1 MAITTHR
8 GSTFRMVGQLQ
19 STREPSTIKPS
30 IPGLRMEH
38 VALMSPIG
46 LERLGLETE
55 PRHAWNLSVAALVE
69 ASLQRG
75 EAMLAENGALC
86 ATTGRFTGR
95 SPDNRFVVRDAET
108 ETTVDWGRVNHPV
121 APEVFERLLER
132 MLQYAAERQL
142 FIRDCF
148 AGSDPAYRL
157 PIRVVTELAWQSLF
171 ARQLFISPRPLEHA
185 GFRPEFTV
193 LCLPGC
199 YALPGDGVPD
209 EAFVIINFTQ
219 RLVLIGGT
227 RYAGEIKKSIF
238 SVLNYLLPRRG
249 VFPMHCSANVGP
261 DGDAA
266 LFFGLS
272 GTGKTTLSAD
282 PERHLIGDDEH
293 GWSSDGVFNFEGG
306 CYAKCIRLSPSGEPQ
321 IWNAIRFGTVLE
333 NVTLDPGT
341 RRLDFN
347 DDSHTENTRAAYPL
361 EFISNAVIPG
371 RGPHPRCLIFLTAD
385 AFGVLPPVAR
395 LSVPQAMYH
404 FLSGYTAKIAGTE
417 AGVKEP
423 TPNFSTC
430 FGAPFWPLPPLV
442 YARLLGARMREHR
455 VSCWLVNTGWT
466 GGPYGVGKRM
476 QLAYTRSMVKAVL
489 SGELDRG
496 QFRPEPFFGLE
507 LPTHVAG
514 VPDAVLDPASTWS
527 DPVAYARA
535 ARELAGRFIENF
547 RQFAIDD
554 AEILAAAPRP

>member
-1 MAITTHR
+1 MD
-8 GSTFRMVGQLQ
+8 
-19 STREPSTIKPS
+19 
-30 IPGLRMEH
+30 H
-38 VALMSPIG
+38 VALLSPIG
-46 LERLGLETE
+46 LERLGLETAE
-55 PRHAWNLSVAALVE
+55 RHAWNLPAAALIE

-75 EAMLAENGALC
+75 EAHLACNGALC

-95 SPDNRFVVRDAET
+95 TPDNRFVVRDAET
-108 ETTVDWGRVNHPV
+108 ESVVNWGKVNHPLS
-121 APEVFERLLER
+121 PEVFERLYQR
-132 MLQYAAERQL
+132 MLRHAGARDL
-142 FIRDCF
+142 FIQDCF
-148 AGSDPAYRL
+148 AGADPAYRM
-157 PIRVVTELAWQSLF
+157 PVRVVTELAWQALF
-171 ARQLFISPRPLEHA
+171 ARQLLICPRVEELDAFH
-185 GFRPEFTV
+185 PEFSV

-199 YALPGDGVPD
+199 HAEPGDGVPD
-209 EAFVIINFTQ
+209 DVFVVINFTQ

-227 RYAGEIKKSIF
+227 AYAGEIKKSIF
-238 SVLNYLLPRRG
+238 SVLNFLLPRRG

-261 DGDAA
+261 GGDAA

-282 PERHLIGDDEH
+282 PERRLIGDDEH
-293 GWSSDGVFNFEGG
+293 GWSDAGLFNFEGG
-306 CYAKCIRLSPSGEPQ
+306 CYAKCIRLSPQGEPQ

-333 NVTLDPGT
+333 NVTLDAAT
-341 RRLDFN
+341 RALDFN
-347 DDSHTENTRAAYPL
+347 DDSRTENTRAAYPL
-361 EFISNAVIPG
+361 EFIENAVIPG
-371 RGPHPRCLIFLTAD
+371 QGPHPRCLIFLTAD

-442 YARLLGARMREHR
+442 YARLLGERLRQHR

-476 QLAYTRSMVKAVL
+476 RLAYTRSMVKAVL
-489 SGELDRG
+489 AGELDRG
-496 QFRPEPFFGLE
+496 RFRPEPIFGLE

-514 VPDAVLDPASTWS
+514 VPDAVLDPASTWA
-527 DPVAYARA
+527 DAAAYETA
-535 ARELAGRFIENF
+535 ARDLAARFIDNF
-547 RQFAIDD
+547 RQFEIDD
-554 AEILAAAPRP
+554 AEILAAAPKMIGG